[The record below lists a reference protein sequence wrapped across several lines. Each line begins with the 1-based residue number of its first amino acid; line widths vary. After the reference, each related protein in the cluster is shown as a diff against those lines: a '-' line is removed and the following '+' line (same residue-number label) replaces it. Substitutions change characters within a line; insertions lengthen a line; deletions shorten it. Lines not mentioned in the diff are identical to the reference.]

1 MPPHHQAIAY
11 RLFNRRFLFTA
22 IWTGIILF
30 TAIPIGGIRLDL
42 QIFYGGI
49 YLWKDNK
56 NIRIKKLSNEKVNIH
71 GLQQKSC
78 LHNYPT
84 QARPLKS
91 SRRKSKP
98 NPYGNPERFPSF
110 VWTMKTDLRKRYV
123 RDMVRRRWQSPS
135 SVRFVTVE
143 LSQSKPETGAAD
155 ISFHFSRVINI
166 KTLAFQV

>member
-1 MPPHHQAIAY
+1 MPPHHQAIAH

-30 TAIPIGGIRLDL
+30 TAIPISGIRLDL

-49 YLWKDNK
+49 YLWEDKKRKYKNK
-56 NIRIKKLSNEKVNIH
+56 KIVKWKGKHSWAAT
-71 GLQQKSC
+71 KSC

-98 NPYGNPERFPSF
+98 NAYGNPERFPSF
-110 VWTMKTDLRKRYV
+110 LWTMKTEEKICQGHGTPKVAVTFLRSFCHSGTQSEQARNGGCRY
-123 RDMVRRRWQSPS
+123 Q
-135 SVRFVTVE
+135 F
-143 LSQSKPETGAAD
+143 
-155 ISFHFSRVINI
+155 SFF
-166 KTLAFQV
+166 KGD